1 MNESSDFVFHDRLDP
16 FRLEAARRKRPAVGP
31 RSVNIHLTNLCN
43 LRCIFCWEKS
53 PLVIPKDRRIR
64 HMDFQLLKKT
74 IQDCARIGTTGICLE
89 GGETMLYPRI
99 KELILFIKHLGL
111 RLEVYSNCAVE
122 TALMRY
128 LALADKVNVNLSAA
142 DPRNYSRIHGPRAAS
157 AFRKTLGNICAL
169 TQNKKRHPLVQMI
182 FIINEMNY
190 EDIPRALVLAKNAHA
205 SEVKFKLIEATAQT
219 RSLLLSDNG
228 LQELKAFLKDFRPT
242 KDGVKTNLE
251 EIRRAVLH
259 PGFMKNR
266 KSLRK
271 SAWHNDR
278 LFYFKAFHEKR
289 MPCYVGWFYGFID
302 LDGRVVAPC
311 DNVGVAI
318 MGNIHET
325 PFSKI
330 WFSKRFERLRAA
342 ARQGTDPKKKLWQE
356 CRYCGFAAFNKS
368 VCRTLKE
375 M

>member
-1 MNESSDFVFHDRLDP
+1 MNKSRDFVFHDRLDR
-16 FRLEAARRKRPAVGP
+16 FRLEAARGKRPAVGP

-53 PLVIPKDRRIR
+53 PLVTPKDRRIR
-64 HMDFQLLKKT
+64 HLDFQLLKKT
-74 IQDCARIGTTGICLE
+74 IQDCARIGATGIGLE

-99 KELILFIKHLGL
+99 KELILFIKQLGL
-111 RLEVYSNCAVE
+111 RLEIYSNCAVE

-142 DPRNYSRIHGPRAAS
+142 TPQNYSRIHGPRAAG
-157 AFRKTLGNICAL
+157 AFQKTLNNICAL
-169 TQNKKRHPLVQMI
+169 TQNKERRPLVQMV
-182 FIINEMNY
+182 FIINELNY
-190 EDIPRALVLAKNAHA
+190 GDIRQALLLARNAHV
-205 SEVKFKLIEATAQT
+205 SQIKFKLIEATAQT
-219 RSLLLSDNG
+219 RSLLFSDGG
-228 LQELKAFLKDFRPT
+228 LQGLKTFLKGFRPP

-251 EIRRAVLH
+251 EIRRAILH
-259 PGFMKNR
+259 PAFMKNR

-278 LFYFKAFHEKR
+278 LFYFRAFHEKR
-289 MPCYVGWFYGFID
+289 MPCYVGWFYSFID
-302 LDGRVVAPC
+302 LDGRVIAPC
-311 DNVGVAI
+311 DNVGVAV

-342 ARQGTDPKKKLWQE
+342 ARQGTDPKNKLWQE

-368 VCRTLKE
+368 VCRALKE